1 MSKKLITKDNVH
13 DYICENKFYKEKNMI
28 ITPGV
33 LDYLKEKNIKIVQ
46 HVDGTCTISEEKN
59 IKPTIDPNLV
69 ADESLED
76 KIKRILSNDFNINDK
91 LIVDKIIK
99 IVKGVVK

>member
-1 MSKKLITKDNVH
+1 MSKKLITKVNVH

-28 ITPGV
+28 INPGV

-46 HVDGTCTISEEKN
+46 HIDNTCTISDDKN
-59 IKPTIDPNLV
+59 VKPTIDINLV
-69 ADESLED
+69 ADESLDD
-76 KIKRILSNDFNINDK
+76 KIKRILLNDFNINDNVT
-91 LIVDKIIK
+91 IDKIIK